1 MILSF
6 CKFFI
11 FMHNMYKPL
20 FKLSFRN
27 YKVDKLPIL
36 AINLLWFHFYS
47 STYPHFTHNHIYHQ
61 YFVIIVQSLSC
72 VWLFA
77 TPCTAAHQAPLSFTI
92 SWSLLKLMSIELVM
106 PPSHLILC
114 CPLLLPQIP
123 PSIRVFSNESTLH
136 MRYM

>member
-61 YFVIIVQSLSC
+61 YFVVIVQSLIL
-72 VWLFA
+72 VQLFA
-77 TPCTAAHQAPLSFTI
+77 TPGLTGSSFYSLKDSQESVPTPKFKSI
-92 SWSLLKLMSIELVM
+92 NSSVLSLLYGPTLTSIHDYWKNH
-106 PPSHLILC
+106 S
-114 CPLLLPQIP
+114 
-123 PSIRVFSNESTLH
+123 FD
-136 MRYM
+136 